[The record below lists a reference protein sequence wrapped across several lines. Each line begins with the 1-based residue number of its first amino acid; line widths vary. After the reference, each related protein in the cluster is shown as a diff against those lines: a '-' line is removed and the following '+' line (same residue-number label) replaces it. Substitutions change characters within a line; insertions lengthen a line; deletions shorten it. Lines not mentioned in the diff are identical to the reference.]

1 MIDDKLTI
9 STVKEKILSDREYIF
24 SGNYI
29 DRDFSFK
36 ELPGMAV
43 IIVGARRSG
52 KTSWLRNHATRLI
65 KKGIPEEKI
74 CYLNFFEQIP
84 GLSIPLVEKAYYEMY
99 PQYQKDRDVWFL
111 FDEVQNIESWGAGV
125 SVLMDRHPC
134 HVILTGSSAKYLSTD
149 IADEMR
155 GRALAF
161 PFYPLS
167 FTEFCRFSDM
177 NVSTDGMWS
186 LSQQNRLSQMFVSY
200 LKRGSYPALAKVDD
214 ESLRKMVLND
224 YFDLAYSRDI
234 IDRFEINKGS
244 LLRRLLFRLVKNSG
258 SPFSVNRLVHMMKSE
273 GFSSSSELISSY
285 LEMIKDTRFMAEVGF
300 FGTETERMRNPR
312 KLYAVDHQM
321 AVLFREFGNS
331 EGVVLEHAVFSSL
344 LRCGYEVSYFRD
356 ANGYETDFVVSDI
369 SRNVKALVQ
378 VTYSLAENREREIR
392 GLRKAM
398 AATGVRKGI
407 IVTMDEEGE
416 ESYDEGLLL
425 IIRGWRFTI
434 NPESYFLS

>member
-1 MIDDKLTI
+1 MINDVLTI

-24 SGNYI
+24 YGNYV

-43 IIVGARRSG
+43 IVVGARRCG
-52 KTSWLRNHATRLI
+52 KTSWLRNHAKKLI
-65 KKGIPEEKI
+65 ESGIPQEKI
-74 CYLNFFEQIP
+74 CYLNFFEQVP
-84 GLSIPLVEKAYYEMY
+84 GLSIALVEKAFYEMY
-99 PQYQKDRDVWFL
+99 PQFQKDSDVWFL
-111 FDEVQNIESWGAGV
+111 LDEVQNVSGWGAGV

-155 GRALAF
+155 GRGLPF
-161 PFYPLS
+161 SFYPLS
-167 FTEFCRFSDM
+167 FREFCRFSDID
-177 NVSTDGMWS
+177 VSPDGIWPAS
-186 LSQQNRLSQMFVSY
+186 EQNRLSQMFVTY

-234 IDRFEINKGS
+234 IDRFEIAKGS

-258 SPFSVNRLVHMMKSE
+258 SPFTINRLVHMMKSE
-273 GFSSSSELISSY
+273 GFSTSAELISSY
-285 LEMIKDTRFMAEVGF
+285 IEMIKDTRFMSEVRI

-312 KLYAVDHQM
+312 KLYTIDHQM
-321 AVLFREFGNS
+321 AVVFREFGYS

-344 LRCGYEVSYFRD
+344 LRSGYEVSYFRD
-356 ANGYETDFVVSDI
+356 QNGYETDFVVSDI
-369 SRNVKALVQ
+369 SRNVKALAQ
-378 VTYSLAENREREIR
+378 VTYSLTENREREIR

-407 IVTMDEEGE
+407 VVTMDEEGE
-416 ESYDEGLLL
+416 ENYDEGLIL

-434 NPESYFLS
+434 NPESYFL